1 MFDPLNCLEE
11 GMGAHLLKHHLSHEA
26 KLETNICTFCCSTF
40 NHQDSLVEHIIHEH
54 MKDVTRCLV
63 TIFGLPDEEFNQV
76 KYSDF
81 FIGYDNPDYVDF
93 ISINIDKLVEVEE
106 QEPQKKRGTAIESL
120 VTTQKRPAPTEPKVE
135 ASKVMSKKLKTEE
148 KPAVPKS
155 VSCDVCQFHVRR
167 ESISKHMTK
176 HFQQELF
183 DLIGSRDTCINCNKV
198 VY

>member
-1 MFDPLNCLEE
+1 M
-11 GMGAHLLKHHLSHEA
+11 
-26 KLETNICTFCCSTF
+26 
-40 NHQDSLVEHIIHEH
+40 EHIIHEH

-106 QEPQKKRGTAIESL
+106 QEPQKKIGTAIESL